1 MECCARPTTP
11 TGPPRKT
18 NAAML
23 RQMAAA
29 GQTDTSLAA
38 AHRFHTFQL
47 ERDFCLHRW
56 AQSAAMADFAIRTP
70 QLIPV
75 TMEEGRALALAH
87 AADGNWWR
95 RVDMTTLSRLRGE
108 LDQAIAA
115 IRSVDALALLL
126 LLLLLL
132 LLPAAAAACD

>member
-1 MECCARPTTP
+1 MLRL
-11 TGPPRKT
+11 RRV
-18 NAAML
+18 L

-108 LDQAIAA
+108 LDPRDNISCFHAEAQFTLGV
-115 IRSVDALALLL
+115 RGRFVRLF
-126 LLLLLL
+126 
-132 LLPAAAAACD
+132 AAAAWKHSNGVAELGGRDH